1 LLGQNGIYDQL
12 TTEAK
17 IFRSG
22 AGVGTS
28 FSPLRSKYE
37 ILSGG
42 GVSSGCLSFL
52 KIFDR
57 SADSVKSGGI
67 NRRSAKM
74 IVLDINHP
82 EIEEFIDW
90 KYKEEQ
96 KVASLITGSK
106 NNKRILKTFAKLYDE
121 HRDIN
126 HPEIQRVLIE
136 AKKYNI
142 EINYIYRTMAMVEQ
156 GREIDFI
163 ELDNDFNNEAYH
175 TVSGQNGNNSI
186 AITDDFLQAVKLNK
200 QWNLTARTTGETIK
214 TVNAKDL
221 WDKIAEAAWACADP
235 GIQFKDTINAWNTA
249 KTDGEIVA
257 SNPCSEYFF
266 LNSTSCN
273 LASLRLT
280 KYYNFN
286 NKEFDVKKFVHSVKL
301 LALALEAT
309 VNAAILPTEELAMG
323 SYKYRNLGIGYCD
336 IGSLI
341 MSCGYPYDSKEAR
354 GLIGGITALMTGITY
369 QTSIEMASE
378 LGPFS
383 RYEANKE
390 HLLRVIRNHRAAVYN
405 DFDAYDGLNTD
416 IYGLNSDY
424 VDKNIMNACKRIWDN
439 VLENGEKYGFRNAH
453 VTVLQPTGTSGL
465 QLDAD
470 TTGIE
475 PDFSLIKYK
484 KLAGSGFFKIINSSV
499 NRALNS
505 LGYSEEQIK
514 EVIHYILGHNEL
526 KNAPFI
532 NTQQLIEKGFT
543 KEIIAKIENNLKATT
558 NIQYAFNKFTIGEDF
573 CIDELGIDE
582 EILSHPDFSILH
594 YLGFSDD
601 EIEEANKYT
610 CGMQTIEGAPY
621 VKEEHYDVFDCASRC
636 GPYGTRYIKHRAH
649 IKAVASAQPFLSGSI
664 SKTINL
670 PREATIQDVQECY
683 DFAHSIGVKCMA
695 LYRDGSKLSQPLS
708 SGGKADDYA
717 DLILNTDI
725 LDEFSDSLLNQE
737 NLLKNIMYEPVRR
750 RLPERRIGY
759 TDEFV
764 IDSHK
769 FYLRTSEYPVNG
781 DPVDKSKLLGEIFID
796 YGEEAP
802 FARTAL
808 GLVARFASIGLQ
820 YGVPL
825 EEYVEALC
833 GIIQEPRGLVK
844 HQNVKMG
851 KSIFDVIGKILDYR
865 YLENSDAVEVT
876 DEELLESGGIIAMDI
891 HNLISQHSENIPES
905 ITEKHVAKLVSDK
918 KREKKERL
926 VLENCPRCG
935 SMNVI
940 QKSSCTKECRDCGH
954 KHGSCGD

>member
-1 LLGQNGIYDQL
+1 
-12 TTEAK
+12 
-17 IFRSG
+17 
-22 AGVGTS
+22 
-28 FSPLRSKYE
+28 
-37 ILSGG
+37 
-42 GVSSGCLSFL
+42 
-52 KIFDR
+52 
-57 SADSVKSGGI
+57 
-67 NRRSAKM
+67 M
-74 IVLDINHP
+74 
-82 EIEEFIDW
+82 
-90 KYKEEQ
+90 
-96 KVASLITGSK
+96 
-106 NNKRILKTFAKLYDE
+106 
-121 HRDIN
+121 
-126 HPEIQRVLIE
+126 
-136 AKKYNI
+136 
-142 EINYIYRTMAMVEQ
+142 
-156 GREIDFI
+156 
-163 ELDNDFNNEAYH
+163 
-175 TVSGQNGNNSI
+175 
-186 AITDDFLQAVKLNK
+186 
-200 QWNLTARTTGETIK
+200 
-214 TVNAKDL
+214 
-221 WDKIAEAAWACADP
+221 
-235 GIQFKDTINAWNTA
+235 
-249 KTDGEIVA
+249 
-257 SNPCSEYFF
+257 
-266 LNSTSCN
+266 
-273 LASLRLT
+273 
-280 KYYNFN
+280 
-286 NKEFDVKKFVHSVKL
+286 KL

-610 CGMQTIEGAPY
+610 CGMQTIEG
-621 VKEEHYDVFDCASRC
+621 VH
-636 GPYGTRYIKHRAH
+636 
-649 IKAVASAQPFLSGSI
+649 
-664 SKTINL
+664 
-670 PREATIQDVQECY
+670 
-683 DFAHSIGVKCMA
+683 M
-695 LYRDGSKLSQPLS
+695 
-708 SGGKADDYA
+708 
-717 DLILNTDI
+717 
-725 LDEFSDSLLNQE
+725 
-737 NLLKNIMYEPVRR
+737 
-750 RLPERRIGY
+750 
-759 TDEFV
+759 
-764 IDSHK
+764 
-769 FYLRTSEYPVNG
+769 
-781 DPVDKSKLLGEIFID
+781 
-796 YGEEAP
+796 
-802 FARTAL
+802 
-808 GLVARFASIGLQ
+808 
-820 YGVPL
+820 
-825 EEYVEALC
+825 
-833 GIIQEPRGLVK
+833 
-844 HQNVKMG
+844 
-851 KSIFDVIGKILDYR
+851 
-865 YLENSDAVEVT
+865 
-876 DEELLESGGIIAMDI
+876 
-891 HNLISQHSENIPES
+891 
-905 ITEKHVAKLVSDK
+905 
-918 KREKKERL
+918 
-926 VLENCPRCG
+926 
-935 SMNVI
+935 
-940 QKSSCTKECRDCGH
+940 
-954 KHGSCGD
+954 